1 MKGQVHAAGAASTGV
16 WSARKQHN
24 RERPIHILIGCNE
37 PLVVD
42 ALRLLLASADQHGRA
57 FEFTSSRRCDEFI
70 QQAQTGGFDLAVM
83 YPNCLFPTPPFTLLE
98 HSLVALKKIKASGS
112 LKLVVLTSMEEWLE
126 PLRAAGADLCVKMP
140 FDANELRGAIST
152 LV

>member
-1 MKGQVHAAGAASTGV
+1 M
-16 WSARKQHN
+16 
-24 RERPIHILIGCNE
+24 ERPIHILIGCNE

-42 ALRLLLASADQHGRA
+42 ALRMLLATADQRGRA
-57 FEFTSSRRCDEFI
+57 FEFTTSRRCDEFI
-70 QQAQTGGFDLAVM
+70 QQAQTGDFNLAIM
-83 YPNCLFPTPPFTLLE
+83 YPNCLFPTAPFTLLE
-98 HSLVALKKIKASGS
+98 HSTFAIKSIIALGAV
-112 LKLVVLTSMEEWLE
+112 KLVVLTSMEEWLE

>member
-1 MKGQVHAAGAASTGV
+1 MK
-16 WSARKQHN
+16 
-24 RERPIHILIGCNE
+24 RETNILIGCNE

-57 FEFTSSRRCDEFI
+57 FEFTTSRRCDEFI
-70 QQAQTGGFDLAVM
+70 QQAHTGGFDLAVM

-98 HSLVALKKIKASGS
+98 HSVVAIQKIKASGT
-112 LKLVVLTSMEEWLE
+112 LKFVLLTSMEEWLE
-126 PLRAAGADLCVKMP
+126 PLRSAGADVCLKMP